1 MDVETKV
8 ALASKPPTE
17 EVVTQDQLRQLFETK
32 ERPVHYVG
40 LEISG
45 LLHLGSLF
53 FNGMKINDLSDAGVK
68 CQVFLADWHSVLNN
82 KLGGDWEKINAASK
96 YYEEAFKFYCPN
108 VSIVRG
114 SQLYHEND
122 DYWKHVADFSRHVTM
137 ARATRCVG
145 IMGRSESESL
155 SVAQYLYPSMQ
166 AVDIPTIG
174 ADIAHAGMDQ
184 RKVHMLAR
192 ETLPK
197 IGLPVPVALHHH
209 ILPGLL
215 EPENAAIDI
224 AKNLAKGVVTG
235 LDDAGHVNVQAKYV
249 SKEAQVAASK
259 MSKSKPGS
267 AIFIH
272 DSRAEIADKMKKA
285 YCPPKVVEANPVLE
299 ISKYLVLRDE
309 KSVLHIER
317 PEKFGGNLDYAAYA
331 DVEKDFVE
339 GKLHPSDLKNAVA
352 LALDKMIAPVR
363 GHFEKRRDL
372 LEVYQQAE
380 ITR

>member
-8 ALASKPPTE
+8 ALASKPPAE
-17 EVVTQDQLRQLFETK
+17 EVVTQDELRQLFETK
-32 ERPVHYVG
+32 EHPVHYVG

-53 FNGMKINDLSDAGVK
+53 FNGMKINDLSEAGVK

-82 KLGGDWEKINAASK
+82 KLGGDWEKINTASK
-96 YYEEAFKFYCPN
+96 YYEEAFKFYCPK

-114 SQLYHEND
+114 SELYHEND
-122 DYWKHVADFSRHVTM
+122 DYWKHVADFSRHVTL

-197 IGLPVPVALHHH
+197 IGLPVPIALHHH

-215 EPENAAIDI
+215 EPEKPAGEAANA
-224 AKNLAKGVVTG
+224 
-235 LDDAGHVNVQAKYV
+235 
-249 SKEAQVAASK
+249 KEAQVAASK

-272 DSRAEIADKMKKA
+272 DSKQEIADKLKKA

-317 PEKFGGNLDYAAYA
+317 PEKFGGNLDYSAYA
-331 DVEKDFVE
+331 HVEKDFVE
-339 GKLHPSDLKNAVA
+339 GKLHPTDLKNAVA
-352 LALDKMIAPVR
+352 IALDGMIAPVR
-363 GHFEKRRDL
+363 EHFEKRKDL
-372 LEVYQQAE
+372 LEVYKQAE